1 MTSAKTI
8 LIHFEIFAFAFD
20 PESCSSNPM
29 LKEFRKTLQKQKIL
43 DVATKWWTCKRSCL
57 RRRTTICTIWPLHQ
71 QPLWLHAV
79 DRGNSKSQVND
90 AQNPSQGVHHGTC

>member
-29 LKEFRKTLQKQKIL
+29 LKEFRKTLQKQNIL
-43 DVATKWWTCKRSCL
+43 DVATKWWTCRFMFETANPWAQYGHCINNL
-57 RRRTTICTIWPLHQ
+57 C
-71 QPLWLHAV
+71 
-79 DRGNSKSQVND
+79 GSKL
-90 AQNPSQGVHHGTC
+90 